1 MKGGNVV
8 QAEPRILVISHNVFS
23 NSSAMGKTLV
33 SMLSC
38 VNKENLA
45 QLYFHSERPTTN
57 MCENYLRIRDQ
68 DILFSVITRNTRC
81 RVFDS
86 GDIKDTVK
94 EIRTDTGLVSKI
106 YQFSRKRT
114 PPIYNAR
121 NLMWKLG
128 KWDTTDFWKWIND
141 FSPDLIFFA
150 SGDYAFS
157 YEITYEISRRL
168 EIPIVMWCCDDFY
181 IGKRHTNTLG
191 GRYCYKNLMK
201 WVKKISERVESIV
214 VISDKM
220 KRDYGAI
227 FTQPISVVRISA
239 PKNSK
244 MLSKEERSGIVYVGG
259 LGVNR
264 IEPLLELGRQLS
276 RAKPGGYECIDV
288 YSGDK
293 NEHTLKLLVE
303 ENGIRFHGAADPEE
317 VEKILGRAKFILH
330 VEAFDSV
337 SKARTAYSLST
348 KIGESLRSGA
358 CIFAYGPLDIS
369 SIEYL
374 KENEAAVILKSA
386 EEFGRKICQLS
397 QNPDLYEKYVSKA
410 QALADKNHSQKINN
424 TVMAEILHCHNI
436 TVGEKLSV

>member
-1 MKGGNVV
+1 
-8 QAEPRILVISHNVFS
+8 
-23 NSSAMGKTLV
+23 
-33 SMLSC
+33 
-38 VNKENLA
+38 
-45 QLYFHSERPTTN
+45 
-57 MCENYLRIRDQ
+57 
-68 DILFSVITRNTRC
+68 
-81 RVFDS
+81 
-86 GDIKDTVK
+86 
-94 EIRTDTGLVSKI
+94 
-106 YQFSRKRT
+106 
-114 PPIYNAR
+114 
-121 NLMWKLG
+121 
-128 KWDTTDFWKWIND
+128 
-141 FSPDLIFFA
+141 
-150 SGDYAFS
+150 
-157 YEITYEISRRL
+157 
-168 EIPIVMWCCDDFY
+168 
-181 IGKRHTNTLG
+181 
-191 GRYCYKNLMK
+191 MK

-214 VISDKM
+214 VISDEM

-244 MLSKEERSGIVYVGG
+244 MLPKEERSGIVYVGG

-264 IEPLLELGRQLS
+264 IEPLLELGRQIS

-303 ENGIRFHGAADPEE
+303 ENGIRFHGTADPEE

-337 SKARTAYSLST
+337 SKVRTAYSLST

-358 CIFAYGPLDIS
+358 CILAYGPLDIS

-374 KENEAAVILKSA
+374 KENGAAVILKSA
-386 EEFGRKICQLS
+386 EEFGRKICELN

-410 QALADKNHSQKINN
+410 QALADKNHSQEINN

-436 TVGEKLSV
+436 TTGEKLSV